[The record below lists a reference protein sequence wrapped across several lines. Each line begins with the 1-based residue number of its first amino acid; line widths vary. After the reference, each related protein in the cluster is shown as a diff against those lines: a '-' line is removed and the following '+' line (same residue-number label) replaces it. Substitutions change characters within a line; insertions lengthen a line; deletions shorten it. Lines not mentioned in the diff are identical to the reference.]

1 MSDSLG
7 GRMSLDIRDVKAK
20 ITELNNLIKE
30 NESQWRADAAQMDD
44 WTGSQEGLEDRV
56 KSLNKQVDLQ
66 KQKLDIW
73 IQRKEALVNAEEK
86 DAKAIREANDE
97 IIKYSKQLEK
107 SQKELKGAENS
118 LDKFNN
124 ELQDNDKKADK
135 AEKATKE
142 LNKEVKESD
151 KSFGIATVAIGNFVA
166 NGLSAMVSAIGG
178 AISSFAGLADSTIEI
193 RKEMGL
199 LESVAKQT
207 GANADSIID
216 KWVDMTA
223 VIGDEGAVR
232 EGISN
237 LLSAGFT
244 VEKEMDAIT
253 KALEGA
259 SIQWRDTLSFEGLS
273 DSLQEWIGSNGESL
287 TGNFAELLERLG
299 YNLEDVTEQTKGM
312 TDAQR
317 RQWAVTQLNKNG
329 MSELSDAYRESN
341 KELIDLERANRE
353 LEIAQAGLGEAM
365 SPMVAAVKSSV
376 ADIVY
381 SFTDMING
389 VEGAGDQLLYNVGYL
404 AGQIYSGVKKIMNQ
418 LLPTAGEFFPKL
430 VLLVTENLP
439 LMVKQGVAIITNI
452 VKGLSE
458 TMPRITQTI
467 GEMLSSIL
475 MTIAENGPVLLSS
488 AVELFGNV
496 VTGLLQMV
504 VDLTGRVPEIITTVM
519 NGLINGKGSLL
530 DTAIDVLMQIVNA
543 IPSVINGLL
552 ENIPTIIDSI
562 ITSLTAAVPKV
573 FDAAVTLLN
582 TIVEA
587 IPGIVTSLVDNIP
600 SIINSIVNGLI
611 NAIPKVLDAA
621 INLLVTIV
629 KAIPDIVVML
639 VQNMPKISES
649 IFNSLIG
656 AIPKIFDGAKKLF
669 MQIVEAIPTVAASVA
684 EAVPKIVD
692 SFVNGIL
699 KKIPEVF
706 NIGID
711 LIKGLVNGILSFDIW
726 GAVKSVGNGIVDGFK
741 KVLGIHSPSTVMRD
755 EVGINIGEGIAEGI
769 METENEIIGTAEI
782 ITGDFTQGFIDG
794 MNGAKNSIKKTVEET
809 ITDATTSVNTFDAAS
824 AVADN
829 IGDKV
834 EKTIKKNSKN
844 YEKIIKSTE
853 DIVSGLNEGS
863 TETTADNIMGML
875 GNMVGGPWGT
885 FIDTFWSFISDN
897 LLNMGTEEVINIA
910 DTMVTTLV
918 NTITDILEDL
928 PQILTSAITFM
939 SRFAIGLI
947 QGIPKIIAKIPQIVA
962 EFAKALITEG
972 IPAMLNVGVE
982 LMMGIVN
989 GMMSIGQKVFN
1000 GIKKAV
1006 NWVVDG
1012 IKWLFGIRSPS
1023 KVMADEVGK
1032 NLALGME
1039 QGLVDNLGGLNDAI
1053 KNGVDTSVE
1062 LDQKVTGRKMVNVY
1076 QTNNYAQAHTRYEI
1090 YKSKK
1095 DIANSVRFA
1104 MQGV

>member
-135 AEKATKE
+135 AEKSTKE

-329 MSELSDAYRESN
+329 MSELSDAYHESN

-365 SPMVAAVKSSV
+365 SLMVAAVKSSV

-404 AGQIYSGVKKIMNQ
+404 AGQLYSGVQKLMNQ

-430 VLLVTENLP
+430 ILLITENLP
-439 LMVKQGVAIITNI
+439 VMVQQGVAIITSLFQGI
-452 VKGLSE
+452 SE
-458 TMPRITQTI
+458 TAPKITQGI
-467 GEMLSSIL
+467 GDMISSIL
-475 MTIAENGPVLLSS
+475 MTIATNGPVLLSS
-488 AVELFGNV
+488 AVDMFGNI
-496 VTGLLQMV
+496 VTGLLQMI
-504 VDLTGRVPEIITTVM
+504 VDLTGKVPEIITTVM

-530 DTAIDVLMQIVNA
+530 DTAIDVLMQIVDA
-543 IPSVINGLL
+543 IPSVIDGLL
-552 ENIPTIIDSI
+552 ANLPGIIQSI
-562 ITSLTAAVPKV
+562 VSSLATAIPKV
-573 FDAAVTLLN
+573 FDAALKLLN

-587 IPGIVTSLVDNIP
+587 IPEIISSLVKNLPQIISTIMTSLAD
-600 SIINSIVNGLI
+600 
-611 NAIPKVLDAA
+611 AAPKVLNSAL
-621 INLLVTIV
+621 NLLLEIPKACWQVTPKVFAAVPQIISAIV
-629 KAIPDIVVML
+629 KGLM
-639 VQNMPKISES
+639 E
-649 IFNSLIG
+649 G
-656 AIPKIFDGAKKLF
+656 IPKCLQAGLDI
-669 MQIVEAIPTVAASVA
+669 M
-684 EAVPKIVD
+684 
-692 SFVNGIL
+692 
-699 KKIPEVF
+699 
-706 NIGID
+706 
-711 LIKGLVNGILSFDIW
+711 KGLINGILSFDIK
-726 GAVKSVGNGIVDGFK
+726 GAIKGVGDSIINGFK
-741 KVLGIHSPSTVMRD
+741 SFFGIHSPSTLMR
-755 EVGINIGEGIAEGI
+755 EEIGTNIGEGIVEGI
-769 METENEIIGTAEI
+769 KDTENDIVEAAEDVSV
-782 ITGDFTQGFIDG
+782 GFTQGFVDG
-794 MNGAKNSIKKTVEET
+794 MNGTKSVLKDAVEET
-809 ITDATTSVNTFDAAS
+809 IEEATDINPKATGKKLAE
-824 AVADN
+824 N
-829 IGDKV
+829 IGNEIQSTLSEVTDTVDMEEPESEIAEKV
-834 EKTIKKNSKN
+834 GKKIEKVVNSTKD
-844 YEKIIKSTE
+844 II
-853 DIVSGLNEGS
+853 SGLSEGS
-863 TETTADNIMGML
+863 TETTADNIIGML

-1104 MQGV
+1104 MHGV

>member
-135 AEKATKE
+135 AEKETKE

-166 NGLSAMVSAIGG
+166 NGLSSMVSAIGG

-237 LLSAGFT
+237 LLTAGFT
-244 VEKEMDAIT
+244 AKKEMDAIT

-273 DSLQEWIGSNGESL
+273 DSLQEWIGSKGESL
-287 TGNFAELLERLG
+287 SGNFAELLERLG
-299 YNLEDVTEQTKGM
+299 YNLEEVTAQTEGM

-329 MSELSDAYRESN
+329 MSELSEAYRESN
-341 KELIDLERANRE
+341 EELIELERANRE

-404 AGQIYSGVKKIMNQ
+404 AGQLYSGIQKLMNQ

-430 VLLVTENLP
+430 ILLITENLP
-439 LMVKQGVAIITNI
+439 VMVQQGVAIITSLFQGI
-452 VKGLSE
+452 SE
-458 TMPRITQTI
+458 TAPKITQGI
-467 GEMLSSIL
+467 GDMISSIL
-475 MTIAENGPVLLSS
+475 MTIATNGPVLLSS
-488 AVELFGNV
+488 AVDMFGNI

-504 VDLTGRVPEIITTVM
+504 VDLTGKVPEIITTVM

-543 IPSVINGLL
+543 IPSVIDGLL
-552 ENIPTIIDSI
+552 ANLPGIIQSI
-562 ITSLTAAVPKV
+562 VSSLAEAVPKV
-573 FDAAVTLLN
+573 FDAALRLLN
-582 TIVEA
+582 TVVEA
-587 IPGIVTSLVDNIP
+587 IPEIITSLVKNLP
-600 SIINSIVNGLI
+600 SIISTIMTSL
-611 NAIPKVLDAA
+611 ADAAPKVLNSAL
-621 INLLVTIV
+621 NLLLEIPKACWQVTPKVFAAVPQIISAIV
-629 KAIPDIVVML
+629 KGLM
-639 VQNMPKISES
+639 E
-649 IFNSLIG
+649 G
-656 AIPKIFDGAKKLF
+656 IPKCLQAGLDI
-669 MQIVEAIPTVAASVA
+669 M
-684 EAVPKIVD
+684 
-692 SFVNGIL
+692 
-699 KKIPEVF
+699 
-706 NIGID
+706 
-711 LIKGLVNGILSFDIW
+711 KGLINGILSFDIK
-726 GAVKSVGNGIVDGFK
+726 GAIKGVGDSIINGFK
-741 KVLGIHSPSTVMRD
+741 SFFGIHSPSTLMR
-755 EVGINIGEGIAEGI
+755 EEIGTNIGEGIVEGI
-769 METENEIIGTAEI
+769 KDTEDDIVEAAEDVSV
-782 ITGDFTQGFIDG
+782 GFTQGFVDG
-794 MNGAKNSIKKTVEET
+794 MNGTKSVLKDAVEET
-809 ITDATTSVNTFDAAS
+809 IEEATDINPKATGKKLAE
-824 AVADN
+824 N
-829 IGDKV
+829 IGNEIQSTLSEVTDTVDMEEPESEIAEKV
-834 EKTIKKNSKN
+834 GKKIEKVVNSTKD
-844 YEKIIKSTE
+844 II
-853 DIVSGLNEGS
+853 SGLSEGS
-863 TETTADNIMGML
+863 TETTADNIIGML

-982 LMMGIVN
+982 LMMGIVK

-1012 IKWLFGIRSPS
+1012 IKWLFGIKSPS

>member
-73 IQRKEALVNAEEK
+73 IQRKKALVNAEEK

-151 KSFGIATVAIGNFVA
+151 KSFGVATVAIGNFVA

-237 LLSAGFT
+237 LLTAGFT
-244 VEKEMDAIT
+244 AEKEMDAIT

-299 YNLEDVTEQTKGM
+299 YNLEEVTAQTEGM

-329 MSELSDAYRESN
+329 MSELSEAYRESN
-341 KELIDLERANRE
+341 EELIELERANRE

-365 SPMVAAVKSSV
+365 SQMVAAVKSSV

-404 AGQIYSGVKKIMNQ
+404 SGQLYSGVQKLMNQ

-430 VLLVTENLP
+430 ILLITENLP
-439 LMVKQGVAIITNI
+439 VMVQQGVAIITSLFQGI
-452 VKGLSE
+452 SE
-458 TMPRITQTI
+458 TAPKITQGI
-467 GEMLSSIL
+467 GDMISSIL
-475 MTIAENGPVLLSS
+475 MTIATNGPVLLSS
-488 AVELFGNV
+488 AVDMFGNI

-504 VDLTGRVPEIITTVM
+504 VDLTGKVPEIITTVM

-543 IPSVINGLL
+543 IPSVIDGLL
-552 ENIPTIIDSI
+552 ANLPGIIQSI
-562 ITSLTAAVPKV
+562 VSSLAEAVPKV
-573 FDAAVTLLN
+573 FDAALRLLN
-582 TIVEA
+582 TVVEA
-587 IPGIVTSLVDNIP
+587 IPEIITSLVKNLP
-600 SIINSIVNGLI
+600 SIISTIMTSL
-611 NAIPKVLDAA
+611 ADAAPKVLNSAL
-621 INLLVTIV
+621 NLLLEIPKACWQVTPKVFAAVPQIISAIV
-629 KAIPDIVVML
+629 KGLM
-639 VQNMPKISES
+639 E
-649 IFNSLIG
+649 G
-656 AIPKIFDGAKKLF
+656 IPKCLQAGLDI
-669 MQIVEAIPTVAASVA
+669 M
-684 EAVPKIVD
+684 
-692 SFVNGIL
+692 
-699 KKIPEVF
+699 
-706 NIGID
+706 
-711 LIKGLVNGILSFDIW
+711 KGLINGILSFDIK
-726 GAVKSVGNGIVDGFK
+726 GAIKGVGDSIINGFK
-741 KVLGIHSPSTVMRD
+741 SFFGIHSPSTLMR
-755 EVGINIGEGIAEGI
+755 EEIGTNIGEGIVEGI
-769 METENEIIGTAEI
+769 KDTEDDIVEAAEDVSV
-782 ITGDFTQGFIDG
+782 GFTQGFVDG
-794 MNGAKNSIKKTVEET
+794 MNGTKSVLKDAVEET
-809 ITDATTSVNTFDAAS
+809 IEEATDINPKATGKKLAE
-824 AVADN
+824 N
-829 IGDKV
+829 IGNEIQSTLSEVTDTVDMEEPESEIAEKV
-834 EKTIKKNSKN
+834 GKKIEKVVNSTKD
-844 YEKIIKSTE
+844 II
-853 DIVSGLNEGS
+853 SGLSEGS
-863 TETTADNIMGML
+863 TETTADNIIGML

-885 FIDTFWSFISDN
+885 FIDTFWSFISEN

-918 NTITDILEDL
+918 NTITDILENL

-1012 IKWLFGIRSPS
+1012 IKWLFGIKSPS